1 VLPHYNTIPSSHKDA
16 KKFLTSVGL
25 PMQFIHGCVNDYI
38 LYEEDYK
45 DLKHCPKCQKDCF
58 RIDAL
63 EASTPKMVQIGTYF
77 LILT

>member
-1 VLPHYNTIPSSHKDA
+1 
-16 KKFLTSVGL
+16 
-25 PMQFIHGCVNDYI
+25 MQFIHGCVNDYI